1 MISITRFP
9 PAIFSAMAEK
19 SATSP
24 TSAARIELL
33 KARLWMGGDE
43 NNPSGHMW
51 WWDRLGLLQWSLG
64 WEKLHQL
71 QKGRRALL
79 RKRAG
84 IREKDKTVFGQKK
97 FQASLIENVFI
108 SKIHQMKSFWPA
120 TQAELRLSHFHL
132 SLVLEKAR
140 KSLKMRCLTS
150 IIYFVSYAIM
160 RT

>member
-33 KARLWMGGDE
+33 KARLWMGGRVGWKQSQRSHVMMGSPRPFKVISWMGKTTSAPE
-43 NNPSGHMW
+43 GHSCANGPVSV
-51 WWDRLGLLQWSLG
+51 RKIKRCLG
-64 WEKLHQL
+64 K
-71 QKGRRALL
+71 
-79 RKRAG
+79 
-84 IREKDKTVFGQKK
+84 KK